1 MPAASDPPDASKF
14 DQKLDNI
21 LSAATEVFAEDGY
34 DRASI
39 RSVVERAGV
48 SIAGLYYYVRS
59 KEELLYLI
67 QYRALDELA
76 NRFEEE
82 SARVAD
88 PTDRLELLVRNHL
101 ERFLPNMAELIVC
114 SREIDRLK
122 GDYRAEIR
130 ARQRRY
136 FEQALAV
143 FDELCTGSE
152 EAPDPRISALAL
164 FGSINWIFT
173 WYRKKSGYSAARL
186 ARDLTRLYLRGSVP
200 GAGK

>member
-1 MPAASDPPDASKF
+1 MATASNSSDPSKF
-14 DQKLDNI
+14 DQKLNTI
-21 LSAATEVFAEDGY
+21 LTAATEVFAEDGY

-67 QYRALDELA
+67 QFRAFDELA
-76 NRFEEE
+76 NLFDEE

-101 ERFLPNMAELIVC
+101 ERFLPNMSELIVC
-114 SREIDRLK
+114 SREIDRLQ

-130 ARQRRY
+130 AKQRRY

-143 FDELCTGSE
+143 FDEVCTGSE
-152 EAPDPRISALAL
+152 DALDPRISALAL

-173 WYRKKSGYSAARL
+173 WYRRKSGYSAARL
-186 ARDLTRLYLRGSVP
+186 ARDLTRLYLRGACPVS
-200 GAGK
+200 